1 LFYAINLHKNT
12 QLDEVLQLKTAEVA
26 VLGQME

>member
-1 LFYAINLHKNT
+1 LHKNT